1 MNDGRPLSDSRPP
14 VADPPARSGEVRR
27 WAWRERRLEL
37 ALIPAIIVADQVTK
51 ALVRAR
57 IPLYDTV
64 EIVPGWLNLTH
75 IENTGAAFGLL
86 GGAELPYKAAVLS
99 IVAVIALLGFAVY
112 STLASPHDR
121 QARAGFALI
130 IAGAAGNLFDRIRF
144 GAVTDF
150 VDVVLWGWHF
160 WVFNVADS
168 AITVGVIAVILD
180 SLLPERSR
188 VPSSS

>member
-1 MNDGRPLSDSRPP
+1 MSDDRPLGDSAAAPAETP
-14 VADPPARSGEVRR
+14 PPALPARR
-27 WAWRERRLEL
+27 WDWRDRRLEVV
-37 ALIPAIIVADQVTK
+37 IVASLVAADQATK

-57 IPLYDTV
+57 IPLFDSI
-64 EIVPGWLNLTH
+64 EIIPGWLNLTH

-86 GGAELPYKAAVLS
+86 GGVELPYKAALLS

-121 QARAGFALI
+121 IARLGFALI

-168 AITVGVIAVILD
+168 AITVGVVVVILD
-180 SLLPERSR
+180 SLRSVTH
-188 VPSSS
+188 VPSTS

>member
-1 MNDGRPLSDSRPP
+1 MTDDSVVPQQ
-14 VADPPARSGEVRR
+14 APPADEAASAPAVSRR
-27 WAWRERRLEL
+27 WTWRDRRLEL
-37 ALIPAIIVADQVTK
+37 FLIPAVIVADQAAK

-57 IPLYDTV
+57 IPLYSSI

-86 GGAELPYKAAVLS
+86 GGIDLPYKAALLS
-99 IVAVIALLGFAVY
+99 IVAVAALLGFAVY

-121 QARAGFALI
+121 FARVGFALI
-130 IAGAAGNLFDRIRF
+130 IAGATGNLMDRLRL

-150 VDVVLWGWHF
+150 VDVILGNWHF

-168 AITVGVIAVILD
+168 AITIGVIAVIVD
-180 SLLPERSR
+180 SLGPVRH
-188 VPSSS
+188 VSSTS